1 MAGIAGLAMTSS
13 AAAVSAPCD
22 GITVSGEVSN
32 AETQANLISQGT
44 GINTAH
50 DIFQIVIE
58 DVPGRCIYLSDANY
72 AIGFSDWGIIRVYDE
87 GTVFDPRTTPS
98 PVIINIFDEGQTM
111 DLTTLPPGKYTLLI
125 GADGVQADGA
135 IGYYTFSLLGATLGW
150 GPILDQIAQEQ
161 GIVAANEV
169 AQALSASIFS
179 AIKGGIQSDGAV
191 VSRNTP
197 FAGLKSGS
205 GRTWFQAD
213 YTAIDGTDLE
223 GRFPTLQGGFD
234 FQLENGMLLGAALG
248 YSDFSVRNATSDL
261 KGESLTI
268 QPYLGFQLGKTTG
281 SVSLSFGQLDLDTAD
296 GAGSAEGDTRGINL
310 SLERGFTLG
319 GQQLVGEFGAGFG
332 RQDIDE
338 GTGTLAGLANTHST
352 WSYASLGAR
361 YEMQNGNVNS
371 SIGGSIDYN
380 DVGNLDNLSAS
391 HYGSDGFTGAINVSF
406 DYGLANGSNVYLR
419 GEVGGLGGDAIRKTV
434 QAGIDFRF

>member
-1 MAGIAGLAMTSS
+1 MLNIHNLSLKLGMAGIAGLAMTTSVLAISPPDLVLTGELNNSS
-13 AAAVSAPCD
+13 PTWTSSTIYPVGQGTAYETFQL
-22 GITVSGEVSN
+22 TVNDSGAFQSSLYSSSGALILRQSLFHGGSFDAENTSN
-32 AETQANLISQGT
+32 AVFLATSS
-44 GINTAH
+44 
-50 DIFQIVIE
+50 
-58 DVPGRCIYLSDANY
+58 LSGPVS
-72 AIGFSDWGIIRVYDE
+72 IG
-87 GTVFDPRTTPS
+87 
-98 PVIINIFDEGQTM
+98 Q
-111 DLTTLPPGKYTLLI
+111 YTLVISEIAPGWL
-125 GADGVQADGA
+125 G
-135 IGYYTFSLLGATLGW
+135 TFVYHLSGATLGW
-150 GPILDQIAQEQ
+150 GPTLGQVAQEQ
-161 GIVAANEV
+161 GVVAANEV

-319 GQQLVGEFGAGFG
+319 GQQLVGEFDAGFG

-338 GTGTLAGLANTHST
+338 GTGTLAGLADTHST

-361 YEMQNGNVNS
+361 YEMQHGNVNS

-406 DYGLANGSNVYLR
+406 DYGLANGSNVYFR

>member
-1 MAGIAGLAMTSS
+1 MVGIAGLAMTTSVLAIPQPDLIISGGLTNTSPTWGINPGVGIDPGTSYEAYELTITGAFTSTRSGGTLSS
-13 AAAVSAPCD
+13 GFSGQMLFPMGQFDPNAAGLGSV
-22 GITVSGEVSN
+22 GF
-32 AETQANLISQGT
+32 AESISQAIT
-44 GINTAH
+44 
-50 DIFQIVIE
+50 
-58 DVPGRCIYLSDANY
+58 PG
-72 AIGFSDWGIIRVYDE
+72 
-87 GTVFDPRTTPS
+87 
-98 PVIINIFDEGQTM
+98 Q
-111 DLTTLPPGKYTLLI
+111 YTLVVSEVDPGFFGTFVYHI
-125 GADGVQADGA
+125 SGA
-135 IGYYTFSLLGATLGW
+135 ILGW
-150 GPILDQIAQEQ
+150 GPSLGQVAQEQ
-161 GIVAANEV
+161 GAIAANEI
-169 AQALSASIFS
+169 AQALSASVFS
-179 AIKGGIQSDGAV
+179 AIKGGMQSDAPA

-197 FAGLKSGS
+197 FGGVKNGS

-223 GRFPTLQGGFD
+223 GRFPIMQGGLD

-248 YSDFSVRNATSDL
+248 YSDFSVRNTTSNL

-281 SVSLSFGQLDLDTAD
+281 SISLSFGQLDLDTAD
-296 GAGSAEGDTRGINL
+296 GTGSAKGDTRGINL

-319 GQQLVGEFGAGFG
+319 GQQLVGEFDAGFG
-332 RQDIDE
+332 RQDIDS
-338 GTGTLAGLANTHST
+338 GTGTLAGLADTHST

-406 DYGLANGSNVYLR
+406 DYNLSNGSNVYFK
-419 GEVGGLGGDAIRKTV
+419 GEVGGLGGDAIRKSV